1 MSILRRVVLS
11 SACLFGL
18 LFFHAAAA
26 AAPPGHPRMQVA
38 SAMPNGATIQPPAG
52 FVSFC
57 MRHPTQCKD
66 DRPPDSAVHLDAK
79 TRDLIVSVNNRVNR
93 TTTWVDDETRTGQR
107 EHFGF
112 VRNGKG
118 DCDDIALTK
127 REILHADGIPLH
139 DLRLAIGRNPKGE
152 MHAVLLVT
160 TDQGDLVLDSP
171 DTQIRDWQHARIS
184 FLKRQD
190 GSALGW
196 ESVPTRM

>member
-1 MSILRRVVLS
+1 MSILRGVVLS
-11 SACLFGL
+11 SASFFALS
-18 LFFHAAAA
+18 FFHAAAA
-26 AAPPGHPRMQVA
+26 AQTAGRPAMQVA
-38 SAMPNGATIQPPAG
+38 NAMPDGAAVHPPAG

-57 MRHPTQCKD
+57 MRNPTQCKD

-79 TRDLIVSVNNRVNR
+79 TRGLIVSVNDRVNR
-93 TTTWVDDETRTGQR
+93 TTTWVDDETLTGQR

-127 REILHADGIPLH
+127 REILHSGGIPLH

-152 MHAVLLVT
+152 LHAVLLVT

-196 ESVPTRM
+196 ESVPARM